1 MTTHDSWTDKL
12 SDYLDD
18 ELPPDEHAEV
28 TAHLAQCPECWRTL
42 AELKRVVAAA
52 SGLAP
57 VPPRADLWKGVAAR
71 IAVTPRHRPPRSFS
85 FTLPQLAAASLLLA
99 TLSGGAVA
107 YVLMGTI
114 GRRNVQAGVSEAAGA
129 TATANPPTCSTTSPE
144 QPDSQIPDATAF
156 GADVVPAVGYA
167 DAQFDAAVADLER
180 ALEAGRNRLDPET
193 IGVVE
198 DNLSIIDRAI
208 AEARRALQA
217 DPANGY
223 LSGHLREARRRKL
236 DLLRRATALTE
247 AN

>member
-1 MTTHDSWTDKL
+1 MTTHDSWTDRL

-18 ELPPDEHAEV
+18 ELPPEEHAEV
-28 TAHLAQCPECWRTL
+28 AAHLAQCVECSRAF
-42 AELKRVVAAA
+42 AELKRIVATA

-57 VPPRADLWKGVAAR
+57 VPPHTDLWKGVVTR
-71 IAVTPRHRPPRSFS
+71 IAVTPQQRPTRSFS

-99 TLSGGAVA
+99 MLSGGAVA
-107 YVLMGTI
+107 YVMGTF
-114 GRRNVQAGVSEAAGA
+114 GRSNVQAGVPNA
-129 TATANPPTCSTTSPE
+129 TLAPETTNTDRSNSVPA
-144 QPDSQIPDATAF
+144 QPDSHIPDATAF
-156 GADVVPAVGYA
+156 NADVVPAVGYA

-193 IGVVE
+193 IAVVE

-208 AEARRALQA
+208 AEARRALAA

-236 DLLRRATALTE
+236 DLLRRAAALTE